1 MKTASYEQRL
11 EDIVLWH
18 GSAPLS
24 IDLRMVGGA
33 HPQGHATEPKQVLLE
48 AAQKQGTMVCDQA
61 PRHAVNF
68 THDIHEEN
76 DNWMSGVMDG

>member
-1 MKTASYEQRL
+1 MNKGSKTLFYDTVQHL
-11 EDIVLWH
+11 CLT
-18 GSAPLS
+18 

-76 DNWMSGVMDG
+76 DN

>member
-1 MKTASYEQRL
+1 MNKGSKTLFYDTVQHL
-11 EDIVLWH
+11 CLT
-18 GSAPLS
+18 